1 MMTGGETKD
10 YTMLVEEN
18 KRLIV
23 ENDDLKQEVGM
34 LKWEIMY
41 LKRVIRSNELHISKW
56 GRSAFE

>member
-18 KRLIV
+18 KRLLV